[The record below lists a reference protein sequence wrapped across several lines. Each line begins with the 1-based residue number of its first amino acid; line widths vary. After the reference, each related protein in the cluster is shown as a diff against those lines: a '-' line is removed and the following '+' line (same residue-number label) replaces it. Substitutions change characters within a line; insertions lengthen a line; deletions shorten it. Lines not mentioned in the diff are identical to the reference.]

1 MKNYFILVIIIIIII
16 YIIYK
21 IYYNYIFTINVKS
34 TIDSKYYRV
43 KNTINKQQSADTF
56 AIINGRIEKLINNLQ
71 NDSSIFDKNIMLL
84 TKRYNPDNLIENID
98 NHSTS
103 YTLNKGSEVAICIS
117 SKNDTK
123 NNEIHEINRLMFVVI
138 HELSHIGCESQGHN
152 KEFVDFFI
160 YLLKKSIEYKIYKY
174 ENYTT
179 NPVEYCGITINNT
192 PI

>member
-1 MKNYFILVIIIIIII
+1 MKNYFIVGIIISIII
-16 YIIYK
+16 YILYK
-21 IYYNYIFTINVKS
+21 LYYNYIFTIKVKS
-34 TIDSKYYRV
+34 IIDSKYYRV
-43 KNTINKQQSADTF
+43 KNNINKQKSADTF
-56 AIINGRIEKLINNLQ
+56 AIINGRVEKLINNLKHV
-71 NDSSIFDKNIMLL
+71 NSNLYNNNIVLL

-117 SKNDTK
+117 SKNNT
-123 NNEIHEINRLMFVVI
+123 NEIHEINRLMFVVI

-174 ENYTT
+174 ENYST